1 MGKKELKEYAVYPPP
16 WFDNHGSC
24 FIGPG
29 VGIPTSLIK
38 DRIKIKVSFSKFC
51 KKFSPLKIK
60 PRVAG
65 GRLWGAGHTGFGCFE
80 GEETL
85 SFVSQDGLVFLLF
98 RAADEDYTFIWQVY
112 FDDNYKYPPNI
123 KDSRKETTAF
133 KKWLL
138 AQI

>member
-24 FIGPG
+24 FIDPG

-60 PRVAG
+60 PRLSPRRG
-65 GRLWGAGHTGFGCFE
+65 GFGCFE

-98 RAADEDYTFIWQVY
+98 RAAAEDYTFIWQVY

-138 AQI
+138 TQI

>member
-24 FIGPG
+24 FIDPG

-38 DRIKIKVSFSKFC
+38 DKIKIKVSFSKFC
-51 KKFSPLKIK
+51 KKFSPLKIN
-60 PRVAG
+60 RRLTVVA
-65 GRLWGAGHTGFGCFE
+65 GRLWGAWHGVVC

-98 RAADEDYTFIWQVY
+98 RAAAEDYTFIWQVY